1 MTDRTPAAAR
11 ERLVASLQRRGRLAD
26 SRTADALL
34 SVPRHRF
41 VPRASVARAYAD
53 RPLRIG
59 RGQTISA
66 PHVVAA
72 ISELLDP
79 APDAR
84 VLEVGTGCGYHA
96 AVTATLLE
104 EGHVYSVE
112 YDAELARTARR
123 RLDTLG
129 YDVTV
134 AHRDGW
140 DGWPD
145 HAPYDAAYLTC
156 AAPSVPSAVLSQVR
170 PGGRVVGPI
179 GTDEQRLVRLHVDSD
194 GVERETHGAVRFVEM
209 RGGE

>member
-1 MTDRTPAAAR
+1 M
-11 ERLVASLQRRGRLAD
+11 
-26 SRTADALL
+26 
-34 SVPRHRF
+34 
-41 VPRASVARAYAD
+41 ARAYAD
-53 RPLRIG
+53 RPLPIG

-66 PHVVAA
+66 PHVVATV
-72 ISELLDP
+72 SELLDP

-96 AVTATLLE
+96 AVTATLLD

-140 DGWPD
+140 DGWPE

-170 PGGRVVGPI
+170 PGGRVVAPV
-179 GTDEQRLVRLHVDSD
+179 GTDDQRLVRIHVGSD